1 MLQGQ
6 GMVLEGRVHIGLGG
20 MTGVPGFGEE
30 AEIGQLKP
38 PHHGRCSR
46 DVRDVPSTQVRS
58 VREGCRKEDGL
69 DAQVQEEQR

>member
-6 GMVLEGRVHIGLGG
+6 RMVLEGRVHIGLGG
-20 MTGVPGFGEE
+20 MTGVPGLREK

-46 DVRDVPSTQVRS
+46 DVRGVPFTQIRS
-58 VREGCRKEDGL
+58 VREGRRKEDGL
-69 DAQVQEEQR
+69 NAQVQEEQR

>member
-1 MLQGQ
+1 VFQGQ
-6 GMVLEGRVHIGLGG
+6 GMVLKGRVHIGLGG

-46 DVRDVPSTQVRS
+46 DVRCVPSTQVRS
-58 VREGCRKEDGL
+58 VSKGCRQEDGL
-69 DAQVQEEQR
+69 DAQVQEEQG